1 MAGEADPTPENVEE
15 SADPVDPPRDP
26 TRAST
31 ATALLRRL
39 WRGLRRLSVP
49 IAHAVRWLRDAR
61 DHGDALLWLWGLI
74 VGVAAAYGAILFRL
88 AIQAVQFVGF
98 GAFSEALAGA
108 AAALPAYHVALAP
121 VLAGLIVAALLWL
134 GMRLKILPEA
144 RAFGVADVIE
154 ARAVKAG
161 RVDFRAAVYSAL
173 VSAISLGGGAS
184 AGREGPAVH
193 LGAAFAS
200 MWSKTLDLSA
210 REGRTLAACGAGAA
224 VAASFNAPIAGAV
237 FAFEVVLG
245 HYALRTM
252 APVAAASV
260 AGALIARAHLGTQPA
275 FLMPDISP
283 ASYLDFPAAA
293 VLGLVAAG
301 VAVVFMKATLMG
313 LDRAPRIARAVGLPI
328 WALPPVGGLVVG
340 LIAVRYPEVLGV
352 GYEPTARALAHD
364 FALSALLILLG
375 LKIVATAASI
385 ACRFGGGIFSPSV
398 YLGAMTGAAF
408 GAMLSFAPGDLF
420 ATAPFFAVVG
430 MGAVAGAVLGAPLST
445 TLIVF
450 ELTASYDTAIAAL
463 VAVSL
468 ATIVT
473 QKVVGGSYFQRQI
486 EPRGYELRQGP
497 QRVILM
503 TVRVRDFMTPIAEG
517 KETEAPDGPAL
528 YEDDTLGRALGFLE
542 AEGLDGAP
550 VKARASDAITGWV
563 TRADALLAYNT
574 RLVEA
579 HVERALT

>member
-1 MAGEADPTPENVEE
+1 VRAGLVF
-15 SADPVDPPRDP
+15 
-26 TRAST
+26 
-31 ATALLRRL
+31 
-39 WRGLRRLSVP
+39 
-49 IAHAVRWLRDAR
+49 RWLRDAR
-61 DHGDALLWLWGLI
+61 DHGDALLWVWGLI
-74 VGVAAAYGAILFRL
+74 VGVAAAYATILFRL
-88 AIQAVQFVGF
+88 AIQAAQWLAYGE
-98 GAFSEALAGA
+98 FSEALAGA
-108 AAALPAYHVALAP
+108 AAGLSPVHVALAP
-121 VLAGLIVAALLWL
+121 VACGLIVGGLLWL
-134 GMRLKILPEA
+134 GGRLKLLPEA

-161 RVDFRAAVYSAL
+161 RVDFRAAVYSAV
-173 VSAISLGGGAS
+173 VSAVSLGGGAS

-252 APVAAASV
+252 APVAAASI
-260 AGALIARAHLGTQPA
+260 AGALIARAHLGDQPA
-275 FLMPDISP
+275 FLMPDIST
-283 ASYLDFPAAA
+283 ASYYDFPAAA
-293 VLGLVAAG
+293 VLGVVAAG
-301 VAVVFMKATLMG
+301 VAIVFMRVTLLG
-313 LDRAPRIARAVGLPI
+313 LDRAPRLARSIGLPI
-328 WALPPVGGLVVG
+328 WALPPIGGVLLG
-340 LIAVRYPEVLGV
+340 LLAVRFPEVLGV
-352 GYEPTARALAHD
+352 GYEPTARALADD
-364 FALSALLILLG
+364 FALGALLTLLA

-385 ACRFGGGIFSPSV
+385 ACRFGSGVFSPSI

-408 GAMLSFAPGDLF
+408 GAVLALAPGDLF
-420 ATAPFFAVVG
+420 ASAPFFAVVG

-450 ELTASYDTAIAAL
+450 ELTASYDAAIASL

-503 TVRVRDFMTPIAEG
+503 TVRVRDFMTTIAASHDQSPPE
-517 KETEAPDGPAL
+517 GPAL

-550 VKARASDAITGWV
+550 VKARASDAVTGWV

-574 RLVEA
+574 RLVDA